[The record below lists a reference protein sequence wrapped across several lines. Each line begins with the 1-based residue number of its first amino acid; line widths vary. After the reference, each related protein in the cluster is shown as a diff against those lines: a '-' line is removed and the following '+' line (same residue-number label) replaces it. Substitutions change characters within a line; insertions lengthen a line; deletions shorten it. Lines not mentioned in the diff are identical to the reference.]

1 MTNKRSLRKRQE
13 SAVAD
18 ALADSIGVSAL
29 FIGSDYRVKWVSP
42 EARRIL
48 GLNVDPQTGDGAF
61 CHDLLGGRVC
71 TSECKV
77 SASSPG
83 QDQSSPHPS
92 FSACC
97 FTPNHPPFLV
107 RTEVM
112 KGSGK
117 QPIGLLKSFRVIP
130 PEESG
135 KQQSSFVANGA
146 WAEELRSLIPR
157 IARSDLPILLIGE
170 TGTGKECLARMIHE
184 ESDRSS
190 GPFVILDL
198 SLIPETLIE
207 DTLFG
212 HTRGSFTGATH
223 EQIGKLP
230 LAEGG
235 TLFLDEI
242 QNIPHTLQTKLLR
255 FLETG
260 TFEQIGSRQT
270 VQVNT
275 RVIAATNEPPE
286 ELLRERRIR
295 PDLFYRL
302 NGLSLEIPPL
312 RDRQEDI
319 PVLIEHFRSEWSKRS
334 GRIPPPF
341 SQELVHQLT
350 TYFFPGNIR
359 ELKHMV
365 EAALALADPDSS
377 LQFDH
382 LPSAIKKQLR
392 TGAPTGWTGSLNQDT
407 TYNLK
412 ERTVFEFERQR
423 IAEALRQ
430 SGGRII
436 EASKLLGISRVT
448 LWRKMK
454 RLELPHD
461 LPS

>member
-1 MTNKRSLRKRQE
+1 MTDKRSRRKRQE

-18 ALADSIGVSAL
+18 ALADSMGISAL
-29 FIGSDYRVKWVSP
+29 FVGSDYRIKWVSP

-48 GLNVDPQTGDGAF
+48 GLSPDFQDAGELF
-61 CHDLLGGRVC
+61 CHDLLSGKIC
-71 TSECKV
+71 TSECRI
-77 SASSPG
+77 STPDSR
-83 QDQSSPHPS
+83 QDHENPFTS
-92 FSACC
+92 CC
-97 FTPNHPPFLV
+97 FTPNHPPFVV

-112 KGSGK
+112 KDYGK
-117 QPIGLLKSFRVIP
+117 EPLGLLKSFRVVAQ
-130 PEESG
+130 ESG
-135 KQQSSFVANGA
+135 EKPSSSFIANGA
-146 WAEELRSLIPR
+146 WAEELLSLLPK

-184 ESDRSS
+184 ESDRNA

-212 HTRGSFTGATH
+212 HRRGSFTGATH

-230 LAEGG
+230 LSEGG

-242 QNIPHTLQTKLLR
+242 QNIPHTLQMKLLR

-270 VQVNT
+270 IQVNT
-275 RVIAATNEPPE
+275 RIIAATNEPPE
-286 ELLRERRIR
+286 DLLREKRIR

-312 RDRQEDI
+312 RDRRADI
-319 PVLIEHFRSEWSKRS
+319 PVLIEQFRTDWATRS
-334 GRIPPPF
+334 GRTPPSF
-341 SQELVHQLT
+341 SRKLVDQLSA
-350 TYFFPGNIR
+350 YSFPGNIR

-365 EAALALADPDSS
+365 DATLALADPDQQ
-377 LQFDH
+377 LKFEH
-382 LPSAIKKQLR
+382 LPSSIRKQLKA
-392 TGAPTGWTGSLNQDT
+392 GGVSGNSSPEHQDIAYT
-407 TYNLK
+407 LK
-412 ERTVFEFERQR
+412 ERTVFEFERQK
-423 IAEALRQ
+423 IEEALRQ

-454 RLELPHD
+454 RLEFPDDTLP
-461 LPS
+461 

>member
-1 MTNKRSLRKRQE
+1 MTEKKSRRKQQE
-13 SAVAD
+13 TAVAD
-18 ALADSIGVSAL
+18 ALADSSGISAL
-29 FIGSDYRVKWVSP
+29 FVGSDYRVKWISP
-42 EARRIL
+42 EARRVL
-48 GLNVDPQTGDGAF
+48 GLKQEDTEEAF
-61 CHDLLGGRVC
+61 CQDLLSGKLC
-71 TSECKV
+71 TEECKV
-77 SASSPG
+77 SPSPTG
-83 QDQSSPHPS
+83 QENDTP
-92 FSACC
+92 FTACC
-97 FTPNHPPFLV
+97 FTPHHPPFHV

-112 KGSGK
+112 KGTGK
-117 QPIGLLKSFRVIP
+117 EPLGLLKSFRVVP
-130 PEESG
+130 PEETG
-135 KQQSSFVANGA
+135 NQPSSFVANGA
-146 WAEELRSLIPR
+146 WADELRALLPR

-184 ESDRSS
+184 ESDRNA

-198 SLIPETLIE
+198 SLVPETLIE

-242 QNIPHTLQTKLLR
+242 QNIPPTLQMKLLR

-260 TFEQIGSRQT
+260 TFEQLGSRQT
-270 VQVNT
+270 VRVDT
-275 RVIAATNEPPE
+275 RLIAATNEPPE
-286 ELLRERRIR
+286 TLLQEKRIR

-312 RDRQEDI
+312 KERLEDI
-319 PVLIEHFRSEWSKRS
+319 PVLIEHFRTEWEKRT
-334 GRIPPPF
+334 GRISPRF

-350 TYFFPGNIR
+350 TYPFPGNIR

-365 EAALALADPDSS
+365 DAALSLADPDKTME
-377 LQFDH
+377 FDH

-392 TGAPTGWTGSLNQDT
+392 SSSSERVDPFKQDISRT
-407 TYNLK
+407 LK

-423 IAEALRQ
+423 IEEALSL

-436 EASKLLGISRVT
+436 EASKRLGISRVT

-461 LPS
+461 VS

>member
-1 MTNKRSLRKRQE
+1 MTDKKFRRKNQKM
-13 SAVAD
+13 AVAD
-18 ALADSIGVSAL
+18 ALADSAGLSAL
-29 FIGSDYRVKWVSP
+29 FVGSDYRVKWISP
-42 EARRIL
+42 EARRVL
-48 GLNVDPQTGDGAF
+48 GLKQEDTEEPF
-61 CHDLLGGRVC
+61 CHDLLSGKLC
-71 TSECKV
+71 TEECKV
-77 SASSPG
+77 SFTTTDKESGTPFTS
-83 QDQSSPHPS
+83 
-92 FSACC
+92 CC
-97 FTPNHPPFLV
+97 FTPSHPPFLV

-112 KGSGK
+112 KGTGK
-117 QPIGLLKSFRVIP
+117 EPLGLLKSFRVVT

-135 KQQSSFVANGA
+135 NQPASFVANGA
-146 WAEELRSLIPR
+146 WADELRALLPR

-184 ESDRSS
+184 ESDRNT

-198 SLIPETLIE
+198 SLIPETLVE

-242 QNIPHTLQTKLLR
+242 QNIPPTLQMKLLR

-270 VQVNT
+270 VRVDT
-275 RVIAATNEPPE
+275 RLIAATNEPPE
-286 ELLRERRIR
+286 TLLRERRIR

-302 NGLSLEIPPL
+302 NGLSLEVPPL
-312 RDRQEDI
+312 RERLEDI
-319 PVLIEHFRSEWSKRS
+319 PVLIEHFRTEWAKRS
-334 GRIPPPF
+334 GRIPPAF

-350 TYFFPGNIR
+350 TYSFPGNIR

-365 EAALALADPDSS
+365 EAALSLADPDKN
-377 LQFDH
+377 LEFDH
-382 LPSAIKKQLR
+382 LPAAIKKQLR
-392 TGAPTGWTGSLNQDT
+392 SSSSERLQPLKQDISLT
-407 TYNLK
+407 LK

-423 IAEALRQ
+423 IEEALNQ
-430 SGGRII
+430 SDGRII
-436 EASKLLGISRVT
+436 EASKRLGISRVT

-454 RLELPHD
+454 RLELHHD
-461 LPS
+461 VS